1 MPPKTSNRKMNDALR
16 AGRDELSAYM
26 YKGKADDGAGMGT
39 DAELLE
45 PVPDAETPADDA
57 LEAPPT
63 DAPDAGLTILEPGEP
78 DPEDS
83 YTYAP
88 SDTDGAVTVY
98 PPGIPCDTSTT
109 RVALDHPASAAEM
122 LDIQDALAGSDG
134 SVMGKA
140 SPDEAMAEVY

>member
-1 MPPKTSNRKMNDALR
+1 MPLRTSNRKMNDALR

-26 YKGKADDGAGMGT
+26 YKGGAGDT
-39 DAELLE
+39 APPDAELLE
-45 PVPDAETPADDA
+45 PTPDAESPAEDA
-57 LEAPPT
+57 TEAPPT
-63 DAPDAGLTILEPGEP
+63 DAPDAGLTVLEPGEP